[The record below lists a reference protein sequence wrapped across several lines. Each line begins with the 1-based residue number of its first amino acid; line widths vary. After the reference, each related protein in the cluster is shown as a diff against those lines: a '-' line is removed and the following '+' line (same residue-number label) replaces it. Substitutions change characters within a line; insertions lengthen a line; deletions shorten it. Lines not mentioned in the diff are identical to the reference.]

1 MIYYPK
7 GSVSNIDLTLDQK
20 LDSFQRNKSQ
30 LGIEF
35 IFQPVAFLRPS
46 SVERD
51 LNKTSLSPGG
61 VHTSIALHCG
71 SNMVVKAVEM
81 G

>member
-1 MIYYPK
+1 M
-7 GSVSNIDLTLDQK
+7 GNIDLTLDQK

-30 LGIEF
+30 LRNEF
-35 IFQPVAFLRPS
+35 IFKPS

-51 LNKTSLSPGG
+51 LSKTSLNPGG
-61 VHTSIALHCG
+61 VHTSIAFHCG
-71 SNMVVKAVEM
+71 SNMVVKGVEM